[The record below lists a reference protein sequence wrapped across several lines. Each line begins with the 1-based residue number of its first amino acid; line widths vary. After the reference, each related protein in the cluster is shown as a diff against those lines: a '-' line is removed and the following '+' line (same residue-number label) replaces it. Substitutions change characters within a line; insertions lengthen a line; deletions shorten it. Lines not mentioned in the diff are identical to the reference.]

1 MWGDKFNNSGN
12 KWLAALISTAIITF
26 LAFRFLLL
34 SWSIPVIFRD
44 QLTIP
49 EGASAYKVAQLLHD
63 RGFIRNRGAFV
74 NAVRLR
80 FGGRSLRPGNFLLMN
95 VRNMGDLVGQ
105 LVDQRLNQVWVT
117 IREGLTRRE
126 IARFIAAKYP
136 INPDRFIALTEDTAF
151 ITRFGIEAKTLEGY
165 LFPDTYLITNGSNEE
180 SILEL
185 LVRRNRQQ
193 LTDETIARGV
203 TLGLTDLD
211 ILTLASIIE
220 GETRIDSERV
230 LVSAVYHNRLREGMR
245 LQADAT
251 VQYALPGGP
260 RRLLYRDYKY
270 PSEYNTYLFRGL
282 PPGPVNS
289 PGLAAI
295 QAAVAPSRVD
305 YLYYVADGQGGHV
318 FSKSLEQHQK
328 AVRALRQG
336 QRR

>member
-1 MWGDKFNNSGN
+1 MWGDKLNNSWS
-12 KWLAALISTAIITF
+12 KWLTALISTAVITF

-44 QLTIP
+44 HLIIP

-74 NAVRLR
+74 NAMRLR

-105 LVDQRLNQVWVT
+105 LVDQRWNQVWVT
-117 IREGLTRRE
+117 IREGLTSRE

-136 INPDRFIALTEDTAF
+136 INPTRFIALAEDTSF
-151 ITRFGIEAKTLEGY
+151 ITSLGIKAKTLEGY
-165 LFPDTYLITNGSNEE
+165 LFPDTYLIPNGSNEE

-193 LTDETIARGV
+193 LTDDTIARGAA
-203 TLGLTDLD
+203 LGLTDLD
-211 ILTLASIIE
+211 ILILASIIE
-220 GETRIDSERV
+220 GETRIDSERA
-230 LVSAVYHNRLREGMR
+230 LVSAVYHNRLKEGMR

-251 VQYALPGGP
+251 VQYALPDGP

-270 PSEYNTYLFRGL
+270 PSEYNTYLHWGL

-295 QAAVAPSRVD
+295 QAAVEPSAVD

-318 FSKSLEQHQK
+318 FSKSLEEHQK

-336 QRR
+336 QLR

>member
-1 MWGDKFNNSGN
+1 MWGDKFNNSWS
-12 KWLAALISTAIITF
+12 KWLAALLSTAIITF

-44 QLTIP
+44 QITIP

-74 NAVRLR
+74 NAMRLR

-95 VRNMGDLVGQ
+95 VRNMGDLVNQ
-105 LVDQRLNQVWVT
+105 LVDRRWNQVWVT
-117 IREGLTRRE
+117 IHEGLTCRE

-136 INPDRFIALTEDTAF
+136 ISPARFIALTEDSAF
-151 ITRFGIEAKTLEGY
+151 ITRLGIEAKTLEGY
-165 LFPDTYLITNGSNEE
+165 LFPDTYLIPNGSNEE

-185 LVRRNRQQ
+185 LVGRNRQQ
-193 LTDETIARGV
+193 LTADRIARGAV
-203 TLGLTDLD
+203 LGLTDYE
-211 ILTLASIIE
+211 ILILASIIE
-220 GETRIDSERV
+220 GETRIDSERA
-230 LVSAVYHNRLREGMR
+230 LVSAVYHNRLKGGMR

-251 VQYALPGGP
+251 VQYALPDGP
-260 RRLLYRDYKY
+260 RRLLYRDYQY
-270 PSEYNTYLFRGL
+270 PSEYNTYLHRGL

-295 QAAVAPSRVD
+295 QAAVEPSAVD
-305 YLYYVADGQGGHV
+305 YLYYVADGQGGHI
-318 FSKSLEQHQK
+318 FSKSLEEHQK
-328 AVRALRQG
+328 TVRVLRHG